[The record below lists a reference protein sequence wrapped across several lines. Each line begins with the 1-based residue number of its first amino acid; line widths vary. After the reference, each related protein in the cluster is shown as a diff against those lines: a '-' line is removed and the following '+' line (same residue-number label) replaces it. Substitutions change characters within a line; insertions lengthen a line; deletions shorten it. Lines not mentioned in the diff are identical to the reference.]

1 MNADAAAWIERFR
14 QYLAVERRCSAHTVA
29 AYTRDLRALV
39 SYCERTGLESWV
51 ALDGVHLRTFAA
63 KQHAGGLGPRSIQRR
78 LSAVRSFYEFL
89 QREAQAL
96 REREARGLL
105 GREPQAPRQHAG
117 AAARAGNAPR
127 AIKLTDGER
136 EIMTLRSNPGRD
148 VRAPKAARRLPQTL
162 DADQMARLL
171 DIPAGEPFAT
181 RDRAIM
187 ELLYSSGL
195 RLAEIVGL
203 DVRALDLPDRTVR
216 ALGKGEK
223 TRVVPVGRIALR
235 ALEQWLIERASLAKS
250 GEEAL
255 FVGRTG
261 RRLGRRAVELRV
273 AYWAR
278 RQGLSAR
285 VYPHL
290 FRHSFASHLL
300 ESGAELRGVQELLG
314 HADIA
319 TTQIYTHLD
328 FQHLAR
334 IYDATHPRARR
345 SKRAAK

>member
-1 MNADAAAWIERFR
+1 MTPASIAWIERFR
-14 QYLAVERRCSAHTVA
+14 RYLAAERRCSAHTVA
-29 AYTRDLRALV
+29 AYTRDLQTLV
-39 SYCERTGLESWV
+39 SYCEQAG
-51 ALDGVHLRTFAA
+51 LDGWTDLDSGHLRSFAA
-63 KQHAGGLGPRSIQRR
+63 RLHGGGLGPRSIQRR
-78 LSAVRSFYEFL
+78 LSAIRSFYEFL
-89 QREAQAL
+89 QREGHAL
-96 REREARGLL
+96 RNGGEAS
-105 GREPQAPRQHAG
+105 EV
-117 AAARAGNAPR
+117 AR
-127 AIKLTDGER
+127 I
-136 EIMTLRSNPGRD
+136 RSNPGQD
-148 VRAPKAARRLPQTL
+148 VRAPKAARRLPETL
-162 DADQMARLL
+162 DADQMARLPE
-171 DIPAGEPFAT
+171 IPAGEPFAT

-203 DVRALDLPDRTVR
+203 DVSHLDLRDRTVHV
-216 ALGKGEK
+216 LGKGRK
-223 TRVVPVGRIALR
+223 ARVVPVGRVAIR
-235 ALEQWLIERASLAKS
+235 SLEQWLAERAGLARPD
-250 GEEAL
+250 EPAL
-255 FVGRTG
+255 FVGRSG

-278 RQGLSAR
+278 RQGLAAN

-345 SKRAAK
+345 SKTPAK